1 MILKITQL
9 ARTIPVIYLL
19 KNQKQPLNFQT
30 IANKKNEWLELHL
43 HQENPSGSLTEVP
56 VHQGKWADASD
67 DEALRKSGKS
77 GGDAWGCLGNVSL
90 R

>member
-1 MILKITQL
+1 MIYNHPIGKDYTTYIPIKEPET
-9 ARTIPVIYLL
+9 TIELS
-19 KNQKQPLNFQT
+19 NNCKQ
-30 IANKKNEWLELHL
+30 KNEWLELHL